1 MSQESQSLAR
11 IGRYELLERIGVGG
25 MGEVFLARTTGP
37 GGFEKQ
43 VVIKKILPHLA
54 DNPSFVQRFT
64 DEGRLVVQLRH
75 AGIAQILDMGEDG
88 GTTFIAMEHVDGR
101 DLRDLMR
108 LGRLTGLAPPVEVV
122 VGVLIRI
129 LEALDYA
136 HAKSGDDGRALG
148 IIHRDV
154 SPSNIMLSRSGEV
167 KLVDFGIARATDR
180 LGNSVSGAVQGK
192 FAYMSPQQ
200 AAGAALDARSD
211 QFAVGIVAWEMLTDA
226 RPFDGASDLET
237 LDRIRHFAQRPL
249 AELDPALP
257 IELTAA
263 VDRMLEKSP
272 DGRFP
277 TAGDAARALHGYLF
291 RVGQLVGNR
300 EISAWVTA
308 VLEAT
313 PDALRAPSA
322 AGLSLDD
329 ALRLSLQ
336 GGGPQRA
343 ASTVSV
349 VSPEAVPAA
358 FVTRDVLLAP
368 GATPPAALPLPL
380 IPGATPAVLAGI
392 ATPPPTPALQTD
404 GVTVPPPPPPR
415 RRVLG
420 AFGVLI
426 ALNLLLLG
434 SVAFLLWLSF
444 GPPDTSPEVAAASRA
459 AAAAPV
465 AATPAAVATPAPA
478 APSEKAPPEI
488 APVPTASEPVPVVI
502 APTPAEP
509 TKVGRQSGLALGTL
523 AIPKPRHDAESA
535 RPTPNPVQKP
545 AAATLGAVSFRYYPA
560 NAVVTIDGRAL
571 PKTGSNLV
579 RDLPLPAGAHVLLVS
594 AGPAFERRFP
604 FTVTHDKTTS
614 LGTISVDTGESPG
627 YPGEPTPE
635 PPPQR
640 PTEPAPEP

>member
-1 MSQESQSLAR
+1 MTQAPQSLAR

-54 DNPSFVQRFT
+54 DNHSFVQRFT

-75 AGIAQILDMGEDG
+75 AGIAQILDMGEED

-101 DLRDLMR
+101 DLRDLLR
-108 LGRLTGLAPPVEVV
+108 LGRYTGLTPPVEVV

-136 HAKSGDDGRALG
+136 HAESGDDGRPLG

-154 SPSNIMLSRSGEV
+154 SPSNVMLSRSGEV

-180 LGNSVSGAVQGK
+180 LGGSVSGAVQGK

-200 AAGAALDARSD
+200 AAGTALDARSD
-211 QFAVGIVAWEMLTDA
+211 QFAVGIVAWEMLTQE
-226 RPFDGASDLET
+226 RPFDGATDLET

-249 AELDPALP
+249 AELNPALP
-257 IELTAA
+257 VELTAA
-263 VDRMLEKSP
+263 VDRMLQKSP
-272 DGRFP
+272 EGRFP

-308 VLEAT
+308 VLDAT
-313 PDALRAPSA
+313 PEALRAPSA

-336 GGGPQRA
+336 GGQPQRA
-343 ASTVSV
+343 AATVSV
-349 VSPEAVPAA
+349 VSPEPALAA

-368 GATPPAALPLPL
+368 GATPPAVPLPVT
-380 IPGATPAVLAGI
+380 PGATPAAAVEM
-392 ATPPPTPALQTD
+392 ATPPPNPALEAD
-404 GVTVPPPPPPR
+404 GVTVPPAPPPG

-420 AFGVLI
+420 AFGLLI
-426 ALNLLLLG
+426 ALNLLLLA
-434 SVAFLLWLSF
+434 SVGFLLWLSF
-444 GPPDTSPEVAAASRA
+444 GPPDPSPEVAAASRA
-459 AAAAPV
+459 SA
-465 AATPAAVATPAPA
+465 PAAGAPTPAPTPAEPA
-478 APSEKAPPEI
+478 ASAEKAPPEI
-488 APVPTASEPVPVVI
+488 APGPTEAEPAPVVV
-502 APTPAEP
+502 APAPADP
-509 TKVGRQSGLALGTL
+509 QTVGRQSGLALGAL
-523 AIPKPRHDAESA
+523 AIPRPRHDAEPA
-535 RPTPNPVQKP
+535 RPAPSPAQKP

-560 NAVVTIDGRAL
+560 NADVYIDGRAV

-579 RDLPLPAGAHVLLVS
+579 RDLPVAAGAHVLLVS

-604 FTVTHDKTTS
+604 FTVSEGKTSS
-614 LGTISVDTGESPG
+614 LGTITVDTGEVPVH
-627 YPGEPTPE
+627 PGEPPAE
-635 PPPQR
+635 P
-640 PTEPAPEP
+640 